1 MKPAS
6 RLTAF
11 TLLSVLSASAA
22 LPALGQEMYDTSM
35 PTEGQVLKE
44 LPKPFVIT
52 FSEGIHLQ
60 NIRLVAAD
68 GSAKPTDWAKV
79 EEDVFKVEFNSKE
92 PLAPGK
98 YSIEWTAYVRQHYH
112 SDGGV
117 INFTYEPAAK

>member
-1 MKPAS
+1 MKSAS
-6 RLTAF
+6 RLILPAI
-11 TLLSVLSASAA
+11 LSMLSASAA
-22 LPALGQEMYDTSM
+22 LSVQAQEMYDMSI
-35 PTEGQVLKE
+35 PTEGEVLKE
-44 LPKPFVIT
+44 VPKPFVIT
-52 FSEGIHLQ
+52 FSEGIQLQ